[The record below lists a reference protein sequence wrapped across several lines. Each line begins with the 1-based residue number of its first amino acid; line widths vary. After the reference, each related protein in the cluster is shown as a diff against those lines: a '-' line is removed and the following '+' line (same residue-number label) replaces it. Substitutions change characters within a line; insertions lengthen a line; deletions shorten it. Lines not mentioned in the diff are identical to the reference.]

1 MNGAGAVSRG
11 AGKVGQG
18 LVTGGEEPRPAG
30 DRESCQGDPGAVLW
44 EQQKEGSRQGS
55 SVQA

>member
-1 MNGAGAVSRG
+1 MGLERWAE
-11 AGKVGQG
+11 GQG
-18 LVTGGEEPRPAG
+18 RWGKGWRQVAEEPRTAG

-44 EQQKEGSRQGS
+44 ERQKEGSRRGS